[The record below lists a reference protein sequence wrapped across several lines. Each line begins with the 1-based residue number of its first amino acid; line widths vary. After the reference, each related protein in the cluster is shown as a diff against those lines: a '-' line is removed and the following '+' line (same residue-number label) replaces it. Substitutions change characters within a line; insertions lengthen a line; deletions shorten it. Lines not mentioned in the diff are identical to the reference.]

1 MVVILAHSGS
11 TESGDGTFSTQ
22 AHPGS
27 PCRGLSF
34 ASHPLFRRPIRCSP
48 DYWGACNKPGQR
60 SRIITQVPRGRK
72 PAARASWE
80 RDGLAS
86 QEPKFRLMK
95 LRRNPFVT
103 VHV

>member
-11 TESGDGTFSTQ
+11 AESGDGTFSTQ

-27 PCRGLSF
+27 PCRGPAL
-34 ASHPLFRRPIRCSP
+34 ASHPLLPQLG
-48 DYWGACNKPGQR
+48 GACDKPGQR

-95 LRRNPFVT
+95 LRRNPLVT
-103 VHV
+103 VHVAK